1 MGSWEMS
8 TAAKMRAQPKNS
20 RLVGTWLSSR
30 MPPRTEN
37 TDSRLMSRVAT
48 VGAAYCCPTTCKV

>member
-1 MGSWEMS
+1 MS

-30 MPPRTEN
+30 IPPRTEN